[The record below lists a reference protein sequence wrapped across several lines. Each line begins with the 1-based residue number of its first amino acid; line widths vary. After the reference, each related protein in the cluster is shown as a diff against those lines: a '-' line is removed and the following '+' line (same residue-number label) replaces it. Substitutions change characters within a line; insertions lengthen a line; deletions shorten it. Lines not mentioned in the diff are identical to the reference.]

1 MRGFV
6 IFILLQLLCCCCC
19 CCDGQVYVYGMAG
32 AGKSS
37 LVRALCGITD
47 SAIRVSSD
55 GDGTLDSTQYNCPSV
70 NATVTDTPGFGTRL
84 FPMVHAFPLDMRVTL
99 LVVSS
104 RLYTQYYSFV
114 ERYMLLQ
121 TRRLQSMILV
131 RSQID
136 IHPPDASTALYVS
149 ELYGVPRALVECAAT
164 DQASIERLREVIRN
178 ELLMMLYSF
187 LRCTYDTI

>member
-6 IFILLQLLCCCCC
+6 FFIILPLLCDCRH
-19 CCDGQVYVYGMAG
+19 VYVYGMAG
-32 AGKSS
+32 VGKSS

-55 GDGTLDSTQYNCPSV
+55 GDGTLDSTQYNCPSI

-84 FPMVHAFPLDMRVTL
+84 FPMVHSFPRDMRIAL

-114 ERYMLLQ
+114 ERYMWLPKL
-121 TRRLQSMILV
+121 RPQSMILV

-178 ELLMMLYSF
+178 EFLLLFPYIRHHLTRF
-187 LRCTYDTI
+187 